1 LTLQHSG
8 SPEPNVEPRT
18 PPPSAVHRLRNVVR
32 GLDLAC
38 DCRSKLDGALRRFEA
53 MEGRRELTR
62 LIRDA
67 RHRTEQLAAL
77 LDLAREMDELTAEEK
92 DLTVFEEIAL
102 LFESM
107 EQAAARGAA
116 DMRAAGQV
124 QVPTRD
130 DRK

>member
-1 LTLQHSG
+1 
-8 SPEPNVEPRT
+8 
-18 PPPSAVHRLRNVVR
+18 
-32 GLDLAC
+32 
-38 DCRSKLDGALRRFEA
+38 
-53 MEGRRELTR
+53 
-62 LIRDA
+62 
-67 RHRTEQLAAL
+67 
-77 LDLAREMDELTAEEK
+77 MDELTAEEK

-124 QVPTRD
+124 QVPARE